1 MRNKQTKRGIFMSVT
16 VTINAKPHEVA
27 DEHLE
32 MSLLRYL
39 REVLGLTGAK
49 CGCDRGQCG
58 SCNVLIDG
66 ECRRSCLFKMKKLD
80 GKDIL
85 TVEGLA
91 DGDKLHPIQE
101 SFIVEGVMQCGF
113 CTPGQIMAVAGLLRK
128 TLTPTREE
136 IDKAFKGVLCRCGSY
151 PRVIKAIH
159 RAAAIM
165 RGDEWT
171 DEKRVFDDVIGSS
184 YPMADAVGK
193 VTGSLKYVDDYYV
206 PGMLCGKV
214 VWSEEPSAQ
223 LLGIDAS
230 EALAVPGVVR
240 VITHADCRIFTMA
253 R

>member
-1 MRNKQTKRGIFMSVT
+1 
-16 VTINAKPHEVA
+16 
-27 DEHLE
+27 
-32 MSLLRYL
+32 
-39 REVLGLTGAK
+39 
-49 CGCDRGQCG
+49 
-58 SCNVLIDG
+58 
-66 ECRRSCLFKMKKLD
+66 MKKLD

-184 YPMADAVGK
+184 YPMVDAVGK

-206 PGMLCGKV
+206 PGMLCGKI

-240 VITHADCRIFTMA
+240 ARNHARRLPGSLLWPADDGRAGALRRTYPQPCRTA
-253 R
+253 RARACGNAGDRKRCGQAREDRL